1 MVTILLLISY
11 YLIINLLNIFSIL
24 GSGVDWWALGVC
36 LYEFMTGVV
45 PFEGETVQEI
55 FEDILR
61 RGKISVI
68 PV

>member
-1 MVTILLLISY
+1 
-11 YLIINLLNIFSIL
+11 
-24 GSGVDWWALGVC
+24 VDWWALGVC

-61 RGKISVI
+61 RGKW
-68 PV
+68 

>member
-1 MVTILLLISY
+1 MCI
-11 YLIINLLNIFSIL
+11 

-45 PFEGETVQEI
+45 PFEGDTVQEI

-61 RGKISVI
+61 RGKSLYII
-68 PV
+68 PGALYNSHLIL

>member
-1 MVTILLLISY
+1 MLKKCIL
-11 YLIINLLNIFSIL
+11 L

-45 PFEGETVQEI
+45 PFEGDTVQEI

-61 RGKISVI
+61 RGKYWLFFTTNYF
-68 PV
+68 

>member
-1 MVTILLLISY
+1 MYDV
-11 YLIINLLNIFSIL
+11 

-61 RGKISVI
+61 RGKCQSYSYTFNTGFKNKSIFQN
-68 PV
+68 

>member
-1 MVTILLLISY
+1 MNDV
-11 YLIINLLNIFSIL
+11 

-61 RGKISVI
+61 RGNFQKINFI
-68 PV
+68 

>member
-1 MVTILLLISY
+1 MWNV
-11 YLIINLLNIFSIL
+11 

-45 PFEGETVQEI
+45 PFEGDTVQEI

-61 RGKISVI
+61 RGKFWLCLEIFFMTFFKMNI
-68 PV
+68 TFLQN

>member
-1 MVTILLLISY
+1 MIHY
-11 YLIINLLNIFSIL
+11 YTHLLNKCTFL

-45 PFEGETVQEI
+45 PFEGDTVQEI

-61 RGKISVI
+61 RGKC
-68 PV
+68 